1 MGPIELLH
9 MSVFSQSFSPCGRFL
24 AAGNNYGEIAVFS
37 LSAALSP
44 DATDASQKPILT
56 FTAHEGPVFS
66 LLSTDTHLLSS
77 LLELNTKAVW
87 TKRPDYKTSL
97 EIPEINTMIIN
108 TRDNSLVVG
117 GGDNNIHIMDMET
130 GTFKSVLQ
138 GHTDYIHCLSLRE
151 REGEILS
158 GAEDGAV
165 RMWDWRTGRSVHCV
179 EVYKYELCGWRP
191 SLCGISA
198 PCLPP
203 PSSAELSSEEPVPSG
218 TWSHDQ
224 MLILCNVRHFGS
236 RYQFKYDVVNRIF
249 SAANT
254 YVDKLSRIFAVGEGP
269 YVSHCLLG
277 GSVKAQIPCTP
288 PSLNTLAL
296 NLGTTE
302 HRLCGGGPAL
312 SLWHLRSMSPT
323 SIFSLSGCQREAV
336 FHQDLI
342 FAVGE
347 GPYVSH
353 CLLGGSVKA
362 QIPCTPPS
370 LNTHTHRVM
379 TVAGSSN
386 QIDVFTNFSY
396 RAFSLSF

>member
-9 MSVFSQSFSPCGRFL
+9 MSVFSQSFSPCSRFL

-44 DATDASQKPILT
+44 DATDASQKPVLT

-66 LLSTDTHLLSS
+66 LISTDTHLLSS
-77 LLELNTKAVW
+77 GNGEISAWSWAELCKKNTKAVW
-87 TKRPDYKTSL
+87 TKRPDYKTGL
-97 EIPEINTMIIN
+97 EIPEINAMIIN
-108 TRDNSLVVG
+108 SRENSLVVG
-117 GGDNNIHIMDMET
+117 GGDNNIHIMDLET

-151 REGEILS
+151 RDGEILS

-165 RMWDWRTGRSVHCV
+165 RMWDGRTGQSVHCV
-179 EVYKYELCGWRP
+179 EVYKYEECARP
-191 SLCGISA
+191 QYGKWIS
-198 PCLPP
+198 CVTTD
-203 PSSAELSSEEPVPSG
+203 SD
-218 TWSHDQ
+218 W
-224 MLILCNVRHFGS
+224 M
-236 RYQFKYDVVNRIF
+236 
-249 SAANT
+249 
-254 YVDKLSRIFAVGEGP
+254 IFAVGEGP
-269 YVSHCLLG
+269 HVSHCLLG

-302 HRLCGGGPAL
+302 HR
-312 SLWHLRSMSPT
+312 
-323 SIFSLSGCQREAV
+323 
-336 FHQDLI
+336 
-342 FAVGE
+342 
-347 GPYVSH
+347 
-353 CLLGGSVKA
+353 
-362 QIPCTPPS
+362 
-370 LNTHTHRVM
+370 VM